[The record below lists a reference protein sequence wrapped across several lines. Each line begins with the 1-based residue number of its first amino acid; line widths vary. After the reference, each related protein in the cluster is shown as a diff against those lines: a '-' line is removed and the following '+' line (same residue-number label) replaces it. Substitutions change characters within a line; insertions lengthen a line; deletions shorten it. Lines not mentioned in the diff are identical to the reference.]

1 MRKHLLLL
9 FSLLMIVS
17 CNESK
22 KRIDKKLEKNIQ
34 NPIISKTHESN
45 ILLTSKNTDTLVI
58 RSKCALVYEP
68 TEKNIEKRKKEV
80 GEEDFYVGADDFLF
94 YIYESTEFLKSK
106 NVSIVTTEKDK
117 ILKFVSNNGRV
128 VIKNLNSEKEM
139 FGIYLFD
146 PRKEPQKID
155 ITATSEEFESFIK

>member
-1 MRKHLLLL
+1 
-9 FSLLMIVS
+9 MIVS

-34 NPIISKTHESN
+34 NPIISKIHESN
-45 ILLTSKNTDTLVI
+45 ILLMSKNADTLVI

-80 GEEDFYVGADDFLF
+80 GEEDFYVGADDFLY
-94 YIYESTEFLKSK
+94 YINESTEFLKSK
-106 NVSIVTTEKDK
+106 NVTIVTTENDK
-117 ILKFVSNNGRV
+117 ILKFILNDGSIV
-128 VIKNLNSEKEM
+128 VKNLDLEKEM

-155 ITATSEEFESFIK
+155 ITATREEFESFIK